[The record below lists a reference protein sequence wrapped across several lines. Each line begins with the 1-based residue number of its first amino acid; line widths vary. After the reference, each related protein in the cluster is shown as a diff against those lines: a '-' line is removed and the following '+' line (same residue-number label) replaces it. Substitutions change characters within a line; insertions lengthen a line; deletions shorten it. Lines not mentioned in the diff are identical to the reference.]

1 MTHLD
6 LIAFA
11 PELLMAVAI
20 LTFILFGAFTGD
32 KAARPVAIA
41 GIVVMLVAAFLVA
54 NQGTDDG
61 TYFNNL
67 VAVNDFTGAA
77 KILILLVSAGSLFLA
92 LPHIARDIN
101 KRFEFPL
108 LYLFATLGMMI
119 LVSAQDLM
127 TLYLGLELMSLS
139 LYVLAALRREL
150 VRASEAGLKYFVLGA
165 LSSGM
170 ILYGSS
176 IIYGYSGATNFDLIA
191 GALTESDGNN
201 IGLLIGLVFVV
212 AGLAFKVSAVPF
224 HMWTPDVY
232 QGAPAAVTAFF
243 AGAPKLAAMMVFVRV
258 LVEPFGDLTA
268 QWQQVIAL
276 IAMASMILG
285 AFAALNQ
292 RNIKRLM
299 AYSSIA
305 NMGYALIG
313 LAAGTP
319 EGVQGL
325 MAYMTIYAVMTLG
338 SFAVIMLMRRE
349 DRPLENI
356 EDLAGLINQKPR
368 MAAAMII
375 MMFSLSGIPPL
386 AGFFGKLMVFMAAIN
401 QGSALMLVV
410 AIVGALT
417 SVIAAFYYLRIIKLM
432 VFDPQA
438 DELDHKDAGEWS
450 ITAGVA
456 AALLIVLTLG
466 FNHLHGWFAGAS
478 AVLFAG

>member
-11 PELLMAVAI
+11 PELFMAIAI
-20 LTFILFGAFTGD
+20 LALILFGAFTGD

-41 GIVVMLVAAFLVA
+41 GVVIMLVAAFLVA

-61 TYFNNL
+61 LFFNNL

-77 KILILLVSAGSLFLA
+77 KILILLVSAASLFLA
-92 LPHIARDIN
+92 LPHISRDVN

-150 VRASEAGLKYFVLGA
+150 LRASEAGLKYFVLGA

-191 GALTESDGNN
+191 GALSASDGANV
-201 IGLLIGLVFVV
+201 GLLIGLVFLI

-243 AGAPKLAAMMVFVRV
+243 AGAPKVAAMVIFVRV
-258 LVEPFGDLTA
+258 LVQPFADLTD
-268 QWQQVIAL
+268 QWQQVLAI
-276 IAMASMILG
+276 IAMASMVLG

-292 RNIKRLM
+292 KNIKRLM

-313 LAAGTP
+313 VAAGTA
-319 EGVQGL
+319 EGVQSVMVY
-325 MAYMTIYAVMTLG
+325 MAIYAVMTLG

-356 EDLAGLINQKPR
+356 DDLAGLFSQKPR
-368 MAAAMII
+368 MAAAMVI

-401 QGSALMLVV
+401 QGSTLMLIV
-410 AIVGALT
+410 AVVGALT
-417 SVIAAFYYLRIIKLM
+417 SVIAAFYYLRIIKIM
-432 VFDPQA
+432 VFDPQV
-438 DELDHKDAGEWS
+438 DELDHKDAKEWS

-456 AALLIVLTLG
+456 AVLLIVMTLG
-466 FNHLHGWFAGAS
+466 FHHLNAWFATAS
-478 AVLFAG
+478 ATLFAG